1 MNALVLGGNG
11 FIGSHLV
18 DCLHRN
24 GHKVRIFDQQYEFYR
39 QPLPHAEYHLGDF
52 GNRGMLAQ
60 ALKEIDIVFHLI
72 STTVPKTSNSDPAF
86 DVSSNVVETIFLL
99 EQCIKENVKK
109 VVFVSSGGAVY
120 GTPEQLP
127 VGEDSPTNPE
137 SSYGITKLMIEKYM
151 KLFYQLYGLD
161 YAIVRPSNPYG
172 PRQNLFAQQGV
183 VAVFMG
189 KILKGEPIE
198 IWGNGR
204 GQKDY
209 IYIDDLVEGMYKAA
223 FWDSSSKVFNLGS
236 GGGNSL
242 NEITEILG
250 RVTNRPLNIV
260 YSRPKAH
267 DVSQIYLDIARA
279 KEELQWQPYVDLE
292 AGIQQMWTF
301 VTEQHITKSAK
312 L

>member
-18 DCLHRN
+18 DCLHRH
-24 GHKVRIFDQQYEFYR
+24 GHKVRIFDQQYELYR
-39 QPLPHAEYHLGDF
+39 PPLPYVDYHLGDF

-99 EQCIKENVKK
+99 EQCVKENVKK
-109 VVFVSSGGAVY
+109 VVFASSGGAVY
-120 GTPEQLP
+120 GTPEHLP
-127 VGEDSPTNPE
+127 VGEDSPMNPE
-137 SSYGITKLMIEKYM
+137 SSYGITKLTIEKYM
-151 KLFYQLYGLD
+151 KLFYQLHGLD

-183 VAVFMG
+183 IAVFMG

-209 IYIDDLVEGMYKAA
+209 IYIEDLVEGMYKAA
-223 FWDSSSKVFNLGS
+223 FLATQSKVFNLGS

-242 NEITEILG
+242 NEMTEILG
-250 RVTNRPLNIV
+250 RVTQRPLNIV
-260 YSRPKAH
+260 YSRPKTH
-267 DVSQIYLDIARA
+267 DVAQIYLDITRA
-279 KEELQWQPYVDLE
+279 QQELGWQPHVALE
-292 AGIQQMWTF
+292 TGIEQMWHF
-301 VTEQHITKSAK
+301 VTTHQLPSAVK
-312 L
+312 